1 METKYAAH
9 LVMAIKWRD
18 GPQPTIPL
26 YENVRLVF
34 ADSDTDAHR
43 LACALGRQ
51 EEADLADDGLK
62 WAGRPAR
69 YEFVGVRKLI
79 ECRSADGEN
88 GRLGHGAEVT
98 YSQLAVRGEDDL
110 KKFAAGQPVEVLY
123 QE

>member
-1 METKYAAH
+1 VKTKYAAH
-9 LVMAIKWRD
+9 LVLAIKWRD
-18 GPQPTIPL
+18 GPQPSIPL
-26 YENVRLVF
+26 FENVRLVY
-34 ADSDTDAHR
+34 AESDADAHR

-51 EEADLADDGLK
+51 EEEDLTDDGLR
-62 WAGRPAR
+62 WDGRPAR

-79 ECRSADGEN
+79 ECRPAD

-98 YSQLAVRGEDDL
+98 YSQLTVRTEDDL